1 MTIDMAHFSPWSG
14 LAGGALIGLA
24 AVLMMGL
31 QGRVA
36 GVSGIVGGIL
46 RPARGDVGWRLG
58 FVLGLIVGVAID
70 CAAAGVCWFASDL
83 PIEIAASPALLVV
96 AGLLV
101 GFGTRLGRGCTSGHG
116 VCGLARL
123 SRRSMAATAV
133 FMASGFLTVFVMRHV
148 MGGL

>member
-1 MTIDMAHFSPWSG
+1 MTIDMVHFTPWSG

-36 GVSGIVGGIL
+36 GVSGIVGGLL
-46 RPARGDVGWRLG
+46 RPARGDAGWRVA
-58 FVLGLIVGVAID
+58 FVLGLILG
-70 CAAAGVCWFASDL
+70 AAVYCGAARFCWFASEP
-83 PIEIAASPALLVV
+83 PIEIAASPALLVIGGV
-96 AGLLV
+96 LV

-116 VCGLARL
+116 VCGLARF
-123 SRRSMAATAV
+123 SRRSVAATAI
-133 FMASGFLTVFVMRHV
+133 FMASGFLTVFVMRHL